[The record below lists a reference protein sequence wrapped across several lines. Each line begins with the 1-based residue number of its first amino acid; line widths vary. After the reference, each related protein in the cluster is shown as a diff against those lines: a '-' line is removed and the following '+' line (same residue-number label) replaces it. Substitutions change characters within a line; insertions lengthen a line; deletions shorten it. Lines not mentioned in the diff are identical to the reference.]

1 LPQICG
7 FSVSK
12 LKVKKLF
19 FNKYFCLHTLA
30 IAIGTSFSCSPSFA
44 AATVSVNESLETI
57 AILGSRVS
65 SRTATE
71 SSSPIDI
78 ISSESLTKGGF
89 SELGQSLQAMAPSF
103 NFSRTQVSDGSDLFR
118 PATLRGLQPDQTLVL
133 VNGKRRHNQAIFGL
147 NGTVG
152 AGAAGTDM
160 NAIPMTALKNVQ
172 ILRDGAAAQYGSDA
186 IAGVINLEL
195 KDSTNLTSGFFQTG
209 ATGEGDGDVLAAG
222 LNTGFDLGKEGGFI
236 NLTAEYRDYDG
247 TNRAQK
253 DTGGSS
259 TTPPGTLSEK
269 VRWGQGNAE
278 SSFKS
283 FFYNAM
289 LPLENMELYAFG
301 GYSNRTALGNGFYRN
316 FNEAEK
322 NVPQIYPDGFLPRI
336 DNEAQDISIALGLRG
351 ELSDDWSFDVSAT
364 YGENEYDFYSNNTI
378 NASYAAEYLAL
389 NPTASDQDIA
399 NNAGP
404 TSGYSGGFR
413 YDQLTFNADITG
425 LIEMNSGET
434 LFVAFGAEYRQENYE
449 IVAGEVASYACGAN
463 HSSTSS
469 ASVIDS
475 NVFAG
480 CGFQAYPGLRPDAA
494 NDADRHSYAL
504 YLDLEQQITAQW
516 NLGAALRYEDFS
528 EAGSK
533 LIGKLSTRYE
543 LTESLAVRGALSTG
557 FRAPSLQQSA
567 YTAYTTNLGAGGVLL
582 SSFTATAGSA
592 FPSALGVDSLQLE
605 TSKNLSLGLVY
616 DVNSAL
622 SISLDAYRVRID
634 DRITLGS
641 LLNAND
647 VSFNTE
653 AVTALNTTGAVQ
665 GNYFSNA
672 VNSTTQGLDLIITY
686 QAELLA
692 GNLDITLAGN
702 LNETKIDSVNSPE
715 GIPEN
720 VALDDLQRSFL
731 TDGQPKQRATLTFDY
746 SNQAWSGAIRANYYG
761 ETDIM
766 YFGNDHIGLPGFLSP
781 TGSFKPTSVVESAVL
796 IDVNLAY
803 QLSDT
808 LQLSAGINNLF
819 DKTPNELGE
828 DEVLNFITNGAFQ
841 YPVRALPY
849 GFDGMSY
856 YARVNFSF

>member
-1 LPQICG
+1 MRL
-7 FSVSK
+7 
-12 LKVKKLF
+12 
-19 FNKYFCLHTLA
+19 NKYFRLHTLA
-30 IAIGTSFSCSPSFA
+30 IAISTTIPCVSTFA
-44 AATVSVNESLETI
+44 ADAEVVDENIESI

-71 SSSPIDI
+71 SSSPVDI

-160 NAIPMTALKNVQ
+160 NSIPMSALKNVQ

-195 KDSTNLTSGFFQTG
+195 KDTTNITSGFIQTG

-222 LNTGFDLGKEGGFI
+222 LNTGFDLGNDGGFI

-247 TNRAQK
+247 TNRAQR
-253 DTGGSS
+253 DTGGGSN
-259 TTPPGTLSEK
+259 TAPGTLSDN

-278 SSFKS
+278 STFKS

-289 LPLENMELYAFG
+289 IPLEGMELYAFG
-301 GYSNRTALGNGFYRN
+301 GYSNRTALGNGFYRS

-322 NVPQIYPDGFLPRI
+322 NVPQVYPDGFLPQI
-336 DNEAQDISIALGLRG
+336 DNEAQDISTAVGLRG
-351 ELSDDWSFDVSAT
+351 EINNDWGFDVSAT
-364 YGENEYDFYSNNTI
+364 YGENEYDFYSQNTI
-378 NASYAAEYLAL
+378 NASYAAEYLAN
-389 NPTASDQDIA
+389 NPSASEQDIA
-399 NNAGP
+399 ANAGP
-404 TSGYSGGFR
+404 IAGYSGGFR
-413 YDQLTFNADITG
+413 YDQLTFNADI
-425 LIEMNSGET
+425 SGSIDIDHGDN
-434 LFVAFGAEYRQENYE
+434 LYVSFGAEYRLENYE
-449 IVAGEVASYACGAN
+449 IVAGEEASYACGASN
-463 HSSTSS
+463 SATSFP
-469 ASVIDS
+469 SVIDS

-480 CGFQAYPGLRPDAA
+480 CGFQAYPGLRPNAA
-494 NDADRHSYAL
+494 NDADRNSYAF
-504 YLDLEQQITAQW
+504 YLDLEKQITEQW
-516 NLGAALRYEDFS
+516 NLGAALRFEDFS
-528 EAGSK
+528 DAGSK
-533 LIGKLSTRYE
+533 LIGKLSSRYE
-543 LTESLAVRGALSTG
+543 LTDSLAIRGALSTG

-567 YTAYTTNLGAGGVLL
+567 YTAYTTNLGEGGVLL

-592 FPSALGVDSLQLE
+592 FPAALGVQGLNLE
-605 TSKNLSLGLVY
+605 TSKNISLGLVY

-622 SISLDAYRVRID
+622 SVSLDAYRVKID

-641 LLNAND
+641 LQNADD
-647 VSFNTE
+647 VSFNPE
-653 AVTALNTTGAVQ
+653 AVAALNATGAVQ

-672 VNSTTQGLDLIITY
+672 VNSTTQGLDVVITY
-686 QAELLA
+686 QTELLA
-692 GNLDITLAGN
+692 GNLDVTLAGN
-702 LNETKIDSVNSPE
+702 LNETEIDSVNSPD
-715 GIPEN
+715 GIPES

-746 SNQAWSGAIRANYYG
+746 TREAWSGVVRANYYG
-761 ETDIM
+761 ETDII

-803 QLSDT
+803 QLSDN

-819 DKTPNELGE
+819 DKTPDELGE
-828 DEVLNFITNGAFQ
+828 DEALDFITNGAFK

-849 GFDGMSY
+849 GFDGMTY

>member
-1 LPQICG
+1 MRL
-7 FSVSK
+7 
-12 LKVKKLF
+12 
-19 FNKYFCLHTLA
+19 NKYFRLHTLA
-30 IAIGTSFSCSPSFA
+30 IAISTTIPCVSTFA
-44 AATVSVNESLETI
+44 ADAEVVDENIESI

-71 SSSPIDI
+71 SSSPVDI

-160 NAIPMTALKNVQ
+160 NSIPMSALKNVQ

-195 KDSTNLTSGFFQTG
+195 KDTTNVTSGFIQTG

-222 LNTGFDLGKEGGFI
+222 LNTGFDLGNDGGFI

-247 TNRAQK
+247 TNRAQR
-253 DTGGSS
+253 DTGGGSN
-259 TTPPGTLSEK
+259 TAPGTLSDN

-278 SSFKS
+278 STFKS

-289 LPLENMELYAFG
+289 IPLEGMELYAFG
-301 GYSNRTALGNGFYRN
+301 GYSNRTALGNGFYRS

-322 NVPQIYPDGFLPRI
+322 NVPQVYPDGFLPQI
-336 DNEAQDISIALGLRG
+336 DNEAQDISTAVGLRG
-351 ELSDDWSFDVSAT
+351 EINNDWGFDVSAT
-364 YGENEYDFYSNNTI
+364 YGENEYDFYSQNTI
-378 NASYAAEYLAL
+378 NASYAAEYLAN
-389 NPTASDQDIA
+389 NPSASEQDIA
-399 NNAGP
+399 ANAGP
-404 TSGYSGGFR
+404 IAGYSGGFR
-413 YDQLTFNADITG
+413 YDQLTFNADI
-425 LIEMNSGET
+425 SGSIDIDHSDN
-434 LFVAFGAEYRQENYE
+434 LYVSFGAEYRLENYE
-449 IVAGEVASYACGAN
+449 IVAGEEASYACGASN
-463 HSSTSS
+463 SATSFP
-469 ASVIDS
+469 SVIDS

-480 CGFQAYPGLRPDAA
+480 CGFQAYPGLRPNAA
-494 NDADRHSYAL
+494 NDADRNSYAF
-504 YLDLEQQITAQW
+504 YLDLEKQITEQW
-516 NLGAALRYEDFS
+516 NLGAALRFEDFS
-528 EAGSK
+528 DAGSK
-533 LIGKLSTRYE
+533 LIGKLSSRYE
-543 LTESLAVRGALSTG
+543 LTDSLAIRGALSTG

-567 YTAYTTNLGAGGVLL
+567 YTAYTTNLGEGGVLL

-592 FPSALGVDSLQLE
+592 FPAALGVQGLNLE
-605 TSKNLSLGLVY
+605 TSKNISLGLVY

-622 SISLDAYRVRID
+622 SVSLDAYRVKID

-641 LLNAND
+641 LQNADD
-647 VSFNTE
+647 VSFNPE
-653 AVTALNTTGAVQ
+653 AVAALNATGAVQ

-672 VNSTTQGLDLIITY
+672 VNSTTQGVDVVITY
-686 QAELLA
+686 QTELLA
-692 GNLDITLAGN
+692 GNLDVTLAGN
-702 LNETKIDSVNSPE
+702 LNETEIDSVNSPD
-715 GIPEN
+715 GIPES

-746 SNQAWSGAIRANYYG
+746 TREAWSGVVRANYYG
-761 ETDIM
+761 ETDII

-796 IDVNLAY
+796 IDVNVAY
-803 QLSDT
+803 QLSDN

-819 DKTPNELGE
+819 DKTPDELGE
-828 DEVLNFITNGAFQ
+828 DEALDFITNGAFK

-849 GFDGMSY
+849 GFDGMTY

>member
-1 LPQICG
+1 MRL
-7 FSVSK
+7 
-12 LKVKKLF
+12 
-19 FNKYFCLHTLA
+19 NKYFRLHTLA
-30 IAIGTSFSCSPSFA
+30 IAISTTIPCVSTFA
-44 AATVSVNESLETI
+44 ADVEVVDEKIESI

-71 SSSPIDI
+71 SSSPVDI

-160 NAIPMTALKNVQ
+160 NSIPMSALKNVQ

-195 KDSTNLTSGFFQTG
+195 KDTTNITSGFIQTG

-222 LNTGFDLGKEGGFI
+222 LNTGFDLGNDGGFI

-247 TNRAQK
+247 TNRAQR
-253 DTGGSS
+253 DTGGGSN
-259 TTPPGTLSEK
+259 TAPGTLSDN

-278 SSFKS
+278 STFKS

-289 LPLENMELYAFG
+289 IPLEGMELYAFG
-301 GYSNRTALGNGFYRN
+301 GYSNRTALGNGFYRS

-322 NVPQIYPDGFLPRI
+322 NVPQVYPDGFLPQI
-336 DNEAQDISIALGLRG
+336 DNEAQDISTAVGLRG
-351 ELSDDWSFDVSAT
+351 EINNDWGFDVSAT
-364 YGENEYDFYSNNTI
+364 YGENEYDFYSQNTI
-378 NASYAAEYLAL
+378 NASYAAEYLAN
-389 NPTASDQDIA
+389 NPSASEQDIA
-399 NNAGP
+399 ANAGP
-404 TSGYSGGFR
+404 IAGYSGGFR
-413 YDQLTFNADITG
+413 YDQLTFNADI
-425 LIEMNSGET
+425 SGSIDIDHGDN
-434 LFVAFGAEYRQENYE
+434 LYVSFGAEYRLENYE
-449 IVAGEVASYACGAN
+449 IVAGEEASYACGASN
-463 HSSTSS
+463 SATSFP
-469 ASVIDS
+469 SVIDS

-480 CGFQAYPGLRPDAA
+480 CGFQAYPGLRPNAA
-494 NDADRHSYAL
+494 NDADRNSYAF
-504 YLDLEQQITAQW
+504 YLDLEKQITEQW
-516 NLGAALRYEDFS
+516 NLGAALRFEDFS
-528 EAGSK
+528 DAGSK
-533 LIGKLSTRYE
+533 LIGKLSSRYE
-543 LTESLAVRGALSTG
+543 LTDSLAIRGALSTG

-567 YTAYTTNLGAGGVLL
+567 YTAYTTNLGEGGVLL

-592 FPSALGVDSLQLE
+592 FPAALGVQGLKLE
-605 TSKNLSLGLVY
+605 TSKNISLGLVY

-622 SISLDAYRVRID
+622 SVSLDAYRVKID

-641 LLNAND
+641 LQNADD
-647 VSFNTE
+647 VSFNPE
-653 AVTALNTTGAVQ
+653 AVAALNATGAVQ

-672 VNSTTQGLDLIITY
+672 VNSTTQGLDVVITY
-686 QAELLA
+686 QTELLA
-692 GNLDITLAGN
+692 GNLDVTLAGN
-702 LNETKIDSVNSPE
+702 LNETEIDSVNSPD
-715 GIPEN
+715 GIPES

-746 SNQAWSGAIRANYYG
+746 TREAWSGVVRANYYG
-761 ETDIM
+761 ETDII

-803 QLSDT
+803 QLSDN

-819 DKTPNELGE
+819 DKTPDELGE
-828 DEVLNFITNGAFQ
+828 DEALDFITNGAFK

-849 GFDGMSY
+849 GFDGMTY

>member
-1 LPQICG
+1 MRL
-7 FSVSK
+7 
-12 LKVKKLF
+12 
-19 FNKYFCLHTLA
+19 NKYFRLHTLA
-30 IAIGTSFSCSPSFA
+30 IAISTTIPCVSTFA
-44 AATVSVNESLETI
+44 ADAEVVDENIESI

-71 SSSPIDI
+71 SSSPVDI

-160 NAIPMTALKNVQ
+160 NSIPMSALKNVQ

-195 KDSTNLTSGFFQTG
+195 KDTTNVTSGFIQTG

-222 LNTGFDLGKEGGFI
+222 LNTGFDLGNDGGFI

-247 TNRAQK
+247 TNRAQR
-253 DTGGSS
+253 DTGGGSN
-259 TTPPGTLSEK
+259 TAPGTLSDN

-278 SSFKS
+278 STFKS

-289 LPLENMELYAFG
+289 IPLEGMELYAFG
-301 GYSNRTALGNGFYRN
+301 GYSNRTALGNGFYRS

-322 NVPQIYPDGFLPRI
+322 NVPQVYPDGFLPQI
-336 DNEAQDISIALGLRG
+336 DNEAQDISTAVGLRG
-351 ELSDDWSFDVSAT
+351 EINNDWGFDVSAT
-364 YGENEYDFYSNNTI
+364 YGENEYDFYSQNTI
-378 NASYAAEYLAL
+378 NASYAAEYLSN
-389 NPTASDQDIA
+389 NPSASEQDIA
-399 NNAGP
+399 ANAGP
-404 TSGYSGGFR
+404 IAGYSGGFR
-413 YDQLTFNADITG
+413 YDQLTFNADI
-425 LIEMNSGET
+425 SGSIDIDHGDN
-434 LFVAFGAEYRQENYE
+434 LYVSFGAEYRLENYE
-449 IVAGEVASYACGAN
+449 IVAGEEASYACGASN
-463 HSSTSS
+463 SATSFP
-469 ASVIDS
+469 SVIDS

-480 CGFQAYPGLRPDAA
+480 CGFQAYPGLRPNAA
-494 NDADRHSYAL
+494 NDADRNSYAF
-504 YLDLEQQITAQW
+504 YLDLEKQITEQW
-516 NLGAALRYEDFS
+516 NLGAALRFEDFS
-528 EAGSK
+528 DAGSK
-533 LIGKLSTRYE
+533 LIGKLSSRYE
-543 LTESLAVRGALSTG
+543 LTDSLAIRGALSTG

-567 YTAYTTNLGAGGVLL
+567 YTAYTTNLGEGGVLL

-592 FPSALGVDSLQLE
+592 FPAALGVQGLNLE
-605 TSKNLSLGLVY
+605 TSKNISLGLVY

-622 SISLDAYRVRID
+622 SVSLDAYRVKID

-641 LLNAND
+641 LQNADD
-647 VSFNTE
+647 VSFNPE
-653 AVTALNTTGAVQ
+653 AVAALNATGAVQ

-672 VNSTTQGLDLIITY
+672 VNSTTQGLDVVITY
-686 QAELLA
+686 QTELLA
-692 GNLDITLAGN
+692 GNLDVTLAGN
-702 LNETKIDSVNSPE
+702 LNETEIDSVNSPD
-715 GIPEN
+715 GIPES

-746 SNQAWSGAIRANYYG
+746 TREAWSGVVRANYYG
-761 ETDIM
+761 ETDII

-803 QLSDT
+803 QLSDN

-819 DKTPNELGE
+819 DKTPDELGG
-828 DEVLNFITNGAFQ
+828 DEALDFITNGAFK

-849 GFDGMSY
+849 GFDGMTY

>member
-1 LPQICG
+1 MSTTIPC
-7 FSVSK
+7 VS
-12 LKVKKLF
+12 
-19 FNKYFCLHTLA
+19 T
-30 IAIGTSFSCSPSFA
+30 FA
-44 AATVSVNESLETI
+44 ADAEVVDENIESI

-71 SSSPIDI
+71 SSSPVDI

-160 NAIPMTALKNVQ
+160 NSIPMSALKNVQ

-195 KDSTNLTSGFFQTG
+195 KDTTNVTSGFIQTG

-222 LNTGFDLGKEGGFI
+222 LNTGFDLGNDGGFI

-247 TNRAQK
+247 TNRAQR
-253 DTGGSS
+253 DTGGGSN
-259 TTPPGTLSEK
+259 TAPGTLSDN

-278 SSFKS
+278 STFKS

-289 LPLENMELYAFG
+289 IPLEGMELYAFG
-301 GYSNRTALGNGFYRN
+301 GYSNRTALGNGFYRS

-322 NVPQIYPDGFLPRI
+322 NVPQVYPDGFLPQI
-336 DNEAQDISIALGLRG
+336 DNEAQDISTAVGLRG
-351 ELSDDWSFDVSAT
+351 EINNDWGFDVSAT
-364 YGENEYDFYSNNTI
+364 YGENEYDFYSQNTI
-378 NASYAAEYLAL
+378 NASYAAEYLA
-389 NPTASDQDIA
+389 NNSSASEQDIA
-399 NNAGP
+399 ANAGP
-404 TSGYSGGFR
+404 IAGYSGGFR
-413 YDQLTFNADITG
+413 YDQLTFNADI
-425 LIEMNSGET
+425 SGSIDIDHGDN
-434 LFVAFGAEYRQENYE
+434 LYVSFGAEYRLENYE
-449 IVAGEVASYACGAN
+449 IVAGEEASYACGASN
-463 HSSTSS
+463 SATSFP
-469 ASVIDS
+469 SVIDS

-480 CGFQAYPGLRPDAA
+480 CGFQAYPGLRPNAA
-494 NDADRHSYAL
+494 NEADRNSYAL
-504 YLDLEQQITAQW
+504 YLDLEKQITEQW
-516 NLGAALRYEDFS
+516 NLGAALRFEDFS
-528 EAGSK
+528 DAGSK
-533 LIGKLSTRYE
+533 LIGKLSSRYE
-543 LTESLAVRGALSTG
+543 LTDSLAIRGALSTG

-567 YTAYTTNLGAGGVLL
+567 YTAYTTNLGEGGVLL

-592 FPSALGVDSLQLE
+592 FPAALGVQGLNLE
-605 TSKNLSLGLVY
+605 TSKNISLGLVY

-622 SISLDAYRVRID
+622 SVSLDAYRVKID

-641 LLNAND
+641 LQNADD
-647 VSFNTE
+647 VSFNPE
-653 AVTALNTTGAVQ
+653 AVAALNATGAVQ

-672 VNSTTQGLDLIITY
+672 VNSTTQGLDVVITY
-686 QAELLA
+686 QTELLA
-692 GNLDITLAGN
+692 GNLDVTLAGN
-702 LNETKIDSVNSPE
+702 LNETEIDSVNSPD
-715 GIPEN
+715 GIPES

-746 SNQAWSGAIRANYYG
+746 TREAWSGVVRANYYG
-761 ETDIM
+761 ETDII

-803 QLSDT
+803 QLSDN

-819 DKTPNELGE
+819 DKTPDELGE
-828 DEVLNFITNGAFQ
+828 DEALDFITNGAFK

-849 GFDGMSY
+849 GFDGMTY

>member
-1 LPQICG
+1 MAISTSIPC
-7 FSVSK
+7 VS
-12 LKVKKLF
+12 
-19 FNKYFCLHTLA
+19 T
-30 IAIGTSFSCSPSFA
+30 FA
-44 AATVSVNESLETI
+44 ATAEVVDENIESI

-160 NAIPMTALKNVQ
+160 NSIPMSALKNVQ

-195 KDSTNLTSGFFQTG
+195 KDTTNVTSGFIQTG

-222 LNTGFDLGKEGGFI
+222 LNTGFDLGNDGGFI

-247 TNRAQK
+247 TNRAQR
-253 DTGGSS
+253 DTGGGSN
-259 TTPPGTLSEK
+259 TAPGTLSEN

-278 SSFKS
+278 STFKS

-289 LPLENMELYAFG
+289 IPLDGMELYAFG
-301 GYSNRTALGNGFYRN
+301 GYSNRTALGNGFYRS

-322 NVPQIYPDGFLPRI
+322 NVPQVYPDGFLPQI
-336 DNEAQDISIALGLRG
+336 DNEAQDISTAVGLRG
-351 ELSDDWSFDVSAT
+351 EINNDWSYDVSAT
-364 YGENEYDFYSNNTI
+364 YGENEYDFYSQNTI
-378 NASYAAEYLAL
+378 NASYAAEYLSN
-389 NPTASDQDIA
+389 NPSASEQDIA
-399 NNAGP
+399 SNSGP
-404 TSGYSGGFR
+404 IAGYSGGFR
-413 YDQLTFNADITG
+413 YDQLTFNADI
-425 LIEMNSGET
+425 SGSIDIDHGEN
-434 LFVAFGAEYRQENYE
+434 LFVSFGAEYRKENYE
-449 IVAGEVASYACGAN
+449 IVAGEEASYACGASN
-463 HSSTSS
+463 SPTSFP
-469 ASVIDS
+469 SVIDS
-475 NVFAG
+475 DVFAG
-480 CGFQAYPGLRPDAA
+480 CGFQAYPGLRPNAA
-494 NDADRHSYAL
+494 NDADRNSYAL
-504 YLDLEQQITAQW
+504 YLDLEKQITEQW
-516 NLGAALRYEDFS
+516 NLGAALRFEDFS
-528 EAGSK
+528 DAGSK
-533 LIGKLSTRYE
+533 LIGKLSSRYE
-543 LTESLAVRGALSTG
+543 LTDSLAIRGALSTG

-567 YTAYTTNLGAGGVLL
+567 YTAYTTNLGEGGVLL

-592 FPSALGVDSLQLE
+592 FPAALGVQGLNLE
-605 TSKNLSLGLVY
+605 TSKNISLGLVY

-622 SISLDAYRVRID
+622 SVSLDAYRVKID

-641 LLNAND
+641 LQNADD
-647 VSFNTE
+647 VSFNPE
-653 AVTALNTTGAVQ
+653 AVAALNATGAVQ

-672 VNSTTQGLDLIITY
+672 VNSTTQGLDVVITY
-686 QAELLA
+686 QTELLA
-692 GNLDITLAGN
+692 GNLDVTLAGN
-702 LNETKIDSVNSPE
+702 LNETEIDSVNSPD
-715 GIPEN
+715 GIPES

-746 SNQAWSGAIRANYYG
+746 TREAWSGVVRANYYG
-761 ETDIM
+761 ETDII

-781 TGSFKPTSVVESAVL
+781 TGSFKPTSVLESAVL

-803 QLSDT
+803 QLSDN

-819 DKTPNELGE
+819 DKTPDELGE
-828 DEVLNFITNGAFQ
+828 DEALDFITNGAFK

-849 GFDGMSY
+849 GFDGMTY
-856 YARVNFSF
+856 YARINFSF

>member
-1 LPQICG
+1 MRL
-7 FSVSK
+7 
-12 LKVKKLF
+12 
-19 FNKYFCLHTLA
+19 NKYFRLHTLA
-30 IAIGTSFSCSPSFA
+30 IAISTTIPCVSTFA
-44 AATVSVNESLETI
+44 ADAEVVDENIESI

-71 SSSPIDI
+71 SSSPVDI

-160 NAIPMTALKNVQ
+160 NSIPMSALKNVQ

-195 KDSTNLTSGFFQTG
+195 KDTTNVTSGFIQTG

-222 LNTGFDLGKEGGFI
+222 LNTGFDLGNDGGFI

-247 TNRAQK
+247 TNRAQR
-253 DTGGSS
+253 DTGGGSN
-259 TTPPGTLSEK
+259 TAPGTLSDN

-278 SSFKS
+278 STFKS

-289 LPLENMELYAFG
+289 IPLEGMELYAFG
-301 GYSNRTALGNGFYRN
+301 GYSNRTALGNGFYRS

-322 NVPQIYPDGFLPRI
+322 NVPQVYPDGFLPQI
-336 DNEAQDISIALGLRG
+336 DNEAQDISTAVGLRG
-351 ELSDDWSFDVSAT
+351 EINNDWGFDVSAT
-364 YGENEYDFYSNNTI
+364 YGENEYDFYSQNTI
-378 NASYAAEYLAL
+378 NASYAAEYLA
-389 NPTASDQDIA
+389 NNSSASEQDIA
-399 NNAGP
+399 ANAGP
-404 TSGYSGGFR
+404 IAGYSGGFR
-413 YDQLTFNADITG
+413 YDQLTFNADI
-425 LIEMNSGET
+425 SGSIDIDHGDN
-434 LFVAFGAEYRQENYE
+434 LYVSFGAEYRLENYE
-449 IVAGEVASYACGAN
+449 IVAGEEASYACGASN
-463 HSSTSS
+463 SATSFP
-469 ASVIDS
+469 SVIDS

-480 CGFQAYPGLRPDAA
+480 CGFQAYPGLRPNAA
-494 NDADRHSYAL
+494 NEADRNSYAL
-504 YLDLEQQITAQW
+504 YLDLEKQITEQW
-516 NLGAALRYEDFS
+516 NLGAALRFEDFS
-528 EAGSK
+528 DAGSK
-533 LIGKLSTRYE
+533 LIGKLSSRYE
-543 LTESLAVRGALSTG
+543 LTDSLAIRGALSTG

-567 YTAYTTNLGAGGVLL
+567 YTAYTTNLGEGGVLL

-592 FPSALGVDSLQLE
+592 FPAALGVQGLNLE
-605 TSKNLSLGLVY
+605 TSKNISLGLVY

-622 SISLDAYRVRID
+622 SVSLDAYRVKID

-641 LLNAND
+641 LQNADD
-647 VSFNTE
+647 VSFNPE
-653 AVTALNTTGAVQ
+653 AVAALNATGAVQ

-672 VNSTTQGLDLIITY
+672 VNSTTQGLDVVITY
-686 QAELLA
+686 QTELLA
-692 GNLDITLAGN
+692 GNLDVTLAGN
-702 LNETKIDSVNSPE
+702 LNETEIDSVNSPD
-715 GIPEN
+715 GIPES

-746 SNQAWSGAIRANYYG
+746 TREAWSGVVRANYYG
-761 ETDIM
+761 ETDII

-803 QLSDT
+803 QLSDN

-819 DKTPNELGE
+819 DKTPDELGE
-828 DEVLNFITNGAFQ
+828 DEALDFITNGAFK

-849 GFDGMSY
+849 GFDGMTY